1 MDQSRI
7 LFKKNKQVNKE
18 TKNSRQRSN
27 VSFYTCIKYTQ
38 ILIYVTYTYTH
49 RYIPTYIKVK
59 ESSHM
64 VLQFPIIMPQSVAKG
79 TVHIFGCTGFSS
91 VGFSLFLSQETWSAD
106 CAGMSTFSF
115 FLSSFHQSRITRI
128 QSSHVSVQKSD
139 PKHPSLVN
147 LMTTGPTKSGWGALL
162 LCLAIAGTL

>member
-1 MDQSRI
+1 M
-7 LFKKNKQVNKE
+7 
-18 TKNSRQRSN
+18 
-27 VSFYTCIKYTQ
+27 
-38 ILIYVTYTYTH
+38 
-49 RYIPTYIKVK
+49 
-59 ESSHM
+59 
-64 VLQFPIIMPQSVAKG
+64 AKG

-162 LCLAIAGTL
+162 LCLAIAGTLWVFFVLWMVLYALPVMFSSSFWRSYQKSHCCLPHLQISSYY